1 MFGERD
7 SRKRG
12 MLCCSRSGLILGL
25 SGGREEA
32 GIRGAKA
39 AGGSV
44 VMKQVGKVGGGL
56 VMEDFVW

>member
-1 MFGERD
+1 
-7 SRKRG
+7 
-12 MLCCSRSGLILGL
+12 MLQIWSDLGPEWW
-25 SGGREEA
+25 REEA
-32 GIRGAKA
+32 GIIGAKA